1 MNIFTSQKLAPLIT
15 LVSSLVLKLELWI
28 TPIFDLGLRLY
39 VAEVFFRAGW
49 LKISDWSA
57 TIFLFDNIY
66 QVPVLPPHIA
76 AVMGTTGELVLP
88 VLLVLGLGG
97 RFAAVGLFVT
107 NLMAAISFPD
117 ISDLGLKDHWL
128 WASMLLVTV
137 FHGSGRLSID
147 AYLTKYL
154 IKKT

>member
-1 MNIFTSQKLAPLIT
+1 MNIFTSQKLAPLII
-15 LVSSLVLKLELWI
+15 LVASLVLKLELWI

-137 FHGSGRLSID
+137 FHGPGRLSID